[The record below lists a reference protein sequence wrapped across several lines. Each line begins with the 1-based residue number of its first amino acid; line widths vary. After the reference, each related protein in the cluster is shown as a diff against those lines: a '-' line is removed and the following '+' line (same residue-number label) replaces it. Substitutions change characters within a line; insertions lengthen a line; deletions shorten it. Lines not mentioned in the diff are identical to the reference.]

1 MINYIEESELEND
14 LDVPCIA
21 RESAC
26 SVSANG
32 TRMFNPSSHERE
44 FLGVFSFSRTRVP

>member
-32 TRMFNPSSHERE
+32 MRMFNPSSHERE
-44 FLGVFSFSRTRVP
+44 FLSVFSFSRTRVP